1 MTENIK
7 DLLTSIPGTEDVM
20 SQFITILEL
29 PDTQFNSIYYTAK
42 NEILKAF
49 NSNAVRKDILNQLE
63 TTPIENLDAELAGLQ
78 EIINEINQ
86 DSSLSNNKKDL
97 LITILEKSG
106 ELIKS
111 ITKIPRELITVK
123 VQRIH
128 ENAILPK
135 YAHDVDAG
143 ADIYAVE
150 EVICKP
156 HSTNLIKTGIKVAIP
171 AGFEIQI
178 RPRSGLSLNTS
189 MRIANTPGTIDAG
202 YRGEVCVIMENT
214 GNLSYTIN
222 KGDKIAQ
229 MVIMPVP
236 MIKWEEVDELDT
248 TERNENGFGSTDQE

>member
-7 DLLTSIPGTEDVM
+7 DLLTSIPGTGDVM

-86 DSSLSNNKKDL
+86 DSSLSDKKKDL
-97 LITILEKSG
+97 LITTLEQSG

-111 ITKIPRELITVK
+111 IIKIPRELISVK
-123 VQRIH
+123 IQKIS
-128 ENAILPK
+128 EDAILPK
-135 YAHDVDAG
+135 YAHDEDAG